1 VVVHNAISGTQATR
15 RKEELQME
23 IQEQRD
29 LGREGLREEDEY
41 LMEINL
47 DNLENSL
54 GESQQYWLLAIRVAR
69 LA

>member
-1 VVVHNAISGTQATR
+1 
-15 RKEELQME
+15 ME